1 MSLLVTNYF
10 KSQLT
15 SLSYP
20 ADEIQYSLNYCQ
32 GDGMRFTGQLYAED
46 INAVADRLTNG
57 TKKAAIKRAV
67 DKGASIEIKSNDH
80 RYVHYNTMYVVC
92 DDYVCEDLT
101 DFESQSLHEFVE
113 LVEEDIKTVSRKLEG
128 EGYKLIEAGGEVF
141 ALSGKERTYKTAR
154 FSVTIKEVGADPFDL
169 EMICEDTYEKVWSQF
184 ISGEASYACFEVTV
198 TTNSDNIE
206 ISSVRSP
213 LFIILNN
220 VTSGKV
226 VSDKRAFCSEAIQ
239 EARNWIKGHRLAA

>member
-15 SLSYP
+15 SLRYP

-46 INAVADRLTNG
+46 IIGVADRLTNG

-80 RYVHYNTMYVVC
+80 QYVHYNTMYVVC

-113 LVEEDIKTVSRKLEG
+113 LVEEDIKTANKIIDQEVNLNKRNLKSSTGKAPNKKAKELKKKFKPTKKLR
-128 EGYKLIEAGGEVF
+128 
-141 ALSGKERTYKTAR
+141 S
-154 FSVTIKEVGADPFDL
+154 IK
-169 EMICEDTYEKVWSQF
+169 K
-184 ISGEASYACFEVTV
+184 
-198 TTNSDNIE
+198 
-206 ISSVRSP
+206 
-213 LFIILNN
+213 
-220 VTSGKV
+220 
-226 VSDKRAFCSEAIQ
+226 
-239 EARNWIKGHRLAA
+239 